1 MQHTRSVLFSLTL
14 LLGDFFALILAFTV
28 AYIVRVKWN
37 FPAPLEGEVSSL
49 EYIGFVAAVLP
60 AWLGAFALLG
70 LYSPRVYERRGY
82 ELTRL
87 LIGCFTGML
96 LLVGYDFVSE
106 EQIFPARLL
115 PVYGALFGLATLLLV
130 RSLMRGLRQL
140 SFRYG
145 ANVTN
150 VLVIGNS
157 VATKPLLKIISD
169 TKRQGFR
176 LVGFVGPAEA
186 VPKGLSVFRFKSLQ
200 QAISELDARNVQAI
214 LQTELYDDPEK
225 NRLVMEAAQ
234 SRHISY
240 GFVPAAS
247 ELYTANNRVELF
259 RGYPI
264 VTVHQTPLIGWGR
277 VVKRVF
283 DIIASALALIIL
295 SPVLLV
301 VALLIKLFDPG
312 SVVFRQTR
320 ITRFNRQFTAYK
332 FRTMRAEFSGRDPM
346 QVFRELGRGELVE
359 EFKRHRQLNDDPR
372 VSGLGKFLRRT
383 SIDELPQFWNV
394 LKGDISLVG
403 PRARLPEELEFYKGK
418 ESLLLSV
425 KTGLTGL
432 AQVSGR
438 SDISFEERVKLDL
451 FYVQN
456 WSFWLDVK
464 ILFRT
469 LGEVVKGSGTR

>member
-14 LLGDFFALILAFTV
+14 LIGDFLALILAFAV
-28 AYIVRVKWN
+28 AYIVRVKLGI
-37 FPAPLEGEVSSL
+37 PEPLEGEVSSL
-49 EYIGFVAAVLP
+49 EYIGFVAAILP

-82 ELTRL
+82 EIGRL
-87 LIGCFTGML
+87 LAGCFVGML

-106 EQIFPARLL
+106 ELIFPARLL
-115 PVYGALFGLATLLLV
+115 PVYGALFGFTTLLLI
-130 RSLMRGLRQL
+130 RSLMRGLRRL
-140 SFRYG
+140 SFKYG
-145 ANVTN
+145 INITN
-150 VLVIGNS
+150 VLVIGGS
-157 VATKPLLKIISD
+157 SATKPLLRILGD
-169 TKRQGFR
+169 TARQGFR
-176 LVGFVGPAEA
+176 LVGLVGPAEA
-186 VPKGLSVFRFKSLQ
+186 VPKGMKVYRFRSLE
-200 QAISELDARNVQAI
+200 QAINQLDQRGVQAI
-214 LQTELYDDPEK
+214 LQTELFDNPER
-225 NRLVMEAAQ
+225 NRLVMAAAQ
-234 SRHISY
+234 ARHISY
-240 GFVPAAS
+240 GFIPAAS

-259 RGYPI
+259 RGYPV

-283 DIIASALALIIL
+283 DIFASTLALIVL
-295 SPVLLV
+295 SPFLLLS
-301 VALLIKLFDPG
+301 ALLIKLFDPG
-312 SVVFRQTR
+312 PVIFRQTR
-320 ITRFNRQFTAYK
+320 ITRFNRHFTAYK
-332 FRTMRAEFSGRDPM
+332 FRTMRTRFSGRDPLR
-346 QVFRELGRGELVE
+346 VLRELGREDLAD
-359 EFKRHRQLNDDPR
+359 EFKRHRQLANDPR
-372 VSGLGKFLRRT
+372 VSGLGRFLRRA
-383 SIDELPQFWNV
+383 SIDELPQLLNV

>member
-14 LLGDFFALILAFTV
+14 LIGDFFALILAFTV
-28 AYIVRVKWN
+28 AYIVRVKWG

-82 ELTRL
+82 EMARL

-106 EQIFPARLL
+106 ELIFPARLL
-115 PVYGALFGLATLLLV
+115 PVYGALFGFATLLLV
-130 RSLMRGLRQL
+130 RSLMRGLRRL
-140 SFRYG
+140 SFKYG
-145 ANVTN
+145 VNITN

-157 VATKPLLKIISD
+157 AATKPLLQIIND

-176 LVGFVGPAEA
+176 LVGLVGPAEA
-186 VPKGLSVFRFKSLQ
+186 VPKDMKVFRFKSLER
-200 QAISELDARNVQAI
+200 ALGELDKRNVQAI
-214 LQTELYDDPEK
+214 LQTELYDNPEK
-225 NRLVMEAAQ
+225 NRIVMAAAQ
-234 SRHISY
+234 ARHISY
-240 GFVPAAS
+240 GFIPAAS

-259 RGYPI
+259 RGYPV

-283 DIIASALALIIL
+283 DVIASLLALVIL
-295 SPVLLV
+295 SPILLIIAV
-301 VALLIKLFDPG
+301 LIKLFDPG
-312 SVVFRQTR
+312 SVIFRQTR
-320 ITRFNRQFTAYK
+320 ITRFNRQFTAFK
-332 FRTMRAEFSGRDPM
+332 FRTMRSVYSGRDP
-346 QVFRELGRGELVE
+346 VKVLRELGREDLVD
-359 EFKRHRQLNDDPR
+359 EFKRHRQLNNDPR
-372 VSGLGKFLRRT
+372 VSGLGRFLRRT

-456 WSFWLDVK
+456 WSFWLDIK